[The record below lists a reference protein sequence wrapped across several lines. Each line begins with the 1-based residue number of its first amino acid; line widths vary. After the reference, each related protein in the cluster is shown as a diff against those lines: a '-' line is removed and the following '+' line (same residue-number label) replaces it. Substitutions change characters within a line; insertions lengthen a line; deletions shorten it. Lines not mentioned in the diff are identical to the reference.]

1 MTTETETDSDCD
13 IAVDFMDMTN
23 DGRLWTRIKDVRAG
37 FVPIAGRYAVVG
49 CEDADAAVAQI
60 ITVDIE
66 VGIQLQVLDGDIEE
80 HRHLLT
86 SA

>member
-1 MTTETETDSDCD
+1 MTTTSYD

-23 DGRLWTRIKDVRAG
+23 DGRLWTRMTDVRPG
-37 FVPIAGRYAVVG
+37 FVPIAGQYAVVG
-49 CEDADAAVAQI
+49 HDDADPAVAQI
-60 ITVDIE
+60 ISVDIE
-66 VGIQLQVLDGDIEE
+66 GGIHLQVLDGSVEE